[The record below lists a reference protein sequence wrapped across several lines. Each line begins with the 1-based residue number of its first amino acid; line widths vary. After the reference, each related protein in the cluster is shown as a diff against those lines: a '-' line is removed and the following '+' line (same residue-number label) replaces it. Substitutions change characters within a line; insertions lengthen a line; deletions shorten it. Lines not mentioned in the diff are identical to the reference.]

1 MHDALVLNKE
11 NENRR
16 KQIFGQI
23 VSTNTALL
31 SKNPSSSVF
40 ATLTTVDNC
49 HKNKYV
55 DLSVQSSMEGA
66 RR

>member
-1 MHDALVLNKE
+1 MHDAPVLNKE
-11 NENRR
+11 NEN
-16 KQIFGQI
+16 GQI

-55 DLSVQSSMEGA
+55 DFDICA
-66 RR
+66 W